1 MIGAGPVPAAARGL
15 ADRLAERFT
24 HDAGLCERLND
35 AQRRLQQ
42 ANDRLWSGLHP
53 DGLAAVYGEHPA
65 AVAAESRSEALEA
78 EDPLA
83 AVQQV
88 HWQIHRAHLDYQ
100 DAAEERRQLAVDV
113 GELTRELVEVL
124 SAAGWSE
131 QLARN
136 AKIVELA
143 GQRTSNER

>member
-1 MIGAGPVPAAARGL
+1 MSGAGPVPAAARGL

-136 AKIVELA
+136 ANVLELA
-143 GQRTSNER
+143 RAQDER